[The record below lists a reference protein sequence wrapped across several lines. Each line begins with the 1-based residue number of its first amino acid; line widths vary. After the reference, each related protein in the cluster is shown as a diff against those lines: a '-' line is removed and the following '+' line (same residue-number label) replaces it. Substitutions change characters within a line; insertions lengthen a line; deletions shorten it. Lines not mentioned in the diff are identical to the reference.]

1 MRRFIPGGLALAAA
15 CMLTG
20 CENDSPQELTYP
32 ISVENVTY
40 TGTVRN
46 IVNNNCI
53 ICHGTIP
60 ANNAPMSLTTYEDVR
75 NAVINRGLLDRI
87 SRPQGAP
94 GMMPNGGTRLPQ
106 NQIDLIVQWNE
117 QGLPE

>member
-1 MRRFIPGGLALAAA
+1 MKKLIPGGVVLAMAGLIA
-15 CMLTG
+15 G
-20 CENDSPQELTYP
+20 CETDSPKDLTYP

-40 TGTVRN
+40 TNTVRN
-46 IVNNNCI
+46 IINNNCI

-60 ANNAPMSLTTYEDVR
+60 ANNAPMSLTTYENVR
-75 NAVINRGLLDRI
+75 SAVLTRGLLDRI

-106 NQIDLIVQWNE
+106 SQIDLIVQWNE